1 MATATPASSSPS
13 TPEPASEASTLT
25 SRPLLWLLAILI
37 LALGL
42 RAWKMN
48 DPLQRDEFSAVYTVV
63 ERKTASPDEPP
74 SSATPLKPVDGLG
87 EVSARSV
94 LPFGVRNPI
103 PIYHDIVYLF
113 VSVLPI
119 AEWSLRLPSL
129 LAGLGCVVGVYYLCR
144 RLIGVEMGLIAAL
157 FVAVEPT
164 QVLTSVLA
172 RPYALGNLACVLSF
186 LGLLGALSARNTG
199 QSVLAALGYAA
210 AVAFI
215 GYMNPILL
223 LVVFAH
229 IGMVVYWLVVHKG
242 AGIKAALVVGGL
254 AVGAVL
260 MVPEYGYF
268 NKLHAFASAHREQM
282 RHAFPTKLLAFFQH
296 NATFLAGL
304 LVAWV
309 AAYVVRQQMQGSE
322 EENVEEG
329 QGGAAPAG
337 DAPKPAP
344 VSGAAPVPVSGATTA
359 VAEVAAPEVASPEP
373 LPADNPD
380 AIWVGRLWIFL
391 PQLVAFV
398 LAYAAGEGI
407 FYTRYLSYTTL
418 GGLVI
423 LAYYTTREQTRDIR
437 LGVSAAV
444 AVALFLMGLTPWG
457 HGERLQT
464 PAAAHLAVTDLNAV
478 PDQSWQTNDV
488 ILFRSGMVE
497 SDFAASEF
505 SEESRQ
511 QLSRALAAPLTTLYV
526 PRHPARIIVLSNSQN
541 NKEGV
546 GVGAKETFNPD
557 PLYNADMG
565 RRLRASEHQFW
576 VVDEFGLD
584 APQEFGQY
592 LTCLLPWL
600 ADQVG
605 WDLKVARN
613 RDRNSPDRYF
623 TVQTDWRPHDFV
635 DGLTN
640 GQKDDFKTRV
650 VRVQRLNPRRL
661 RVVTNIGALGAT
673 PLDANPVT
681 VTAAAWLLTQD
692 RTPRLASPPPETTPP
707 ADQPKP

>member
-1 MATATPASSSPS
+1 MTTTTPAPSSSP
-13 TPEPASEASTLT
+13 TPEAPALT
-25 SRPLLWLLAILI
+25 NRPLLWLLAIVV

-42 RAWKMN
+42 RAWKLT
-48 DPLQRDEFSAVYTVV
+48 DPLQRDEFSAVYPVV
-63 ERKTASPDEPP
+63 ERKTASVDEPP
-74 SSATPLKPVDGLG
+74 SAATPLKPVDGLG

-103 PIYHDIVYLF
+103 PVYHDILYFF
-113 VSVLPI
+113 VSALPI

-129 LAGLGCVVGVYYLCR
+129 LAGLGCIVGVYFLCR
-144 RLIGVEMGLIAAL
+144 RLIGVEFGLIAAL

-186 LGLLGALSARNTG
+186 LALLGVLSNRNTLH
-199 QSVLAALGYAA
+199 SLLAALGYGV

-215 GYMNPILL
+215 GYMNPVLL
-223 LVVFAH
+223 LVVVAH
-229 IGMVVYWLVVHKG
+229 VGMVVYWVVTHSG
-242 AGIKAALVVGGL
+242 EGLKAGL
-254 AVGAVL
+254 AVAGLALGVVL
-260 MVPEYGYF
+260 LVPEVGYF
-268 NKLHAFASAHREQM
+268 NQLHAFSSAHREQLQ
-282 RHAFPTKLLAFFQH
+282 HAFPTKLLGFFQH

-309 AAYVVRQQMQGSE
+309 AAYVVRQQMQGGE
-322 EENVEEG
+322 EEEAGEG
-329 QGGAAPAG
+329 GELTAPG
-337 DAPKPAP
+337 TDAPPKPAP
-344 VSGAAPVPVSGATTA
+344 TSVTATKPMGTGTAA
-359 VAEVAAPEVASPEP
+359 VAEATPPETEITEP
-373 LPADNPD
+373 LPPDNPD

-398 LAYAAGEGI
+398 LAYTAGEGI

-418 GGLVI
+418 GGLLV
-423 LAYYTTREQTRDIR
+423 LAYYTTRERTRDIR

-478 PDQSWQTNDV
+478 SDQSWQTGDV
-488 ILFRSGMVE
+488 VLLRSGTVE
-497 SDFAASEF
+497 SDFAPSEF
-505 SEESRQ
+505 PEESRQ
-511 QLSRALAAPLTTLYV
+511 QVARALAAPLTTLYA
-526 PRHPARIIVLSNSQN
+526 PNRAARVIVLSNSQN

-546 GVGAKETFNPD
+546 SVGAGEHFNPD
-557 PLYNADMG
+557 PVYTADLG
-565 RRLRASEHQFW
+565 RRLRETDHQFW
-576 VVDEFGLD
+576 IVDEFGLD
-584 APQEFGQY
+584 APQEFGKY
-592 LTCLLPWL
+592 LTGLLPWL

-640 GQKDDFKTRV
+640 GQKDDFKTRI
-650 VRVQRLNPRRL
+650 VRVQRLHPRL
-661 RVVTNIGALGAT
+661 PPVVTNVGALSAT

-681 VTAAAWLLTQD
+681 ATAAAWLLTQD
-692 RTPRLASPPPETTPP
+692 RTPRLTSAPEAATT
-707 ADQPKP
+707 AEKPRP

>member
-1 MATATPASSSPS
+1 V
-13 TPEPASEASTLT
+13 
-25 SRPLLWLLAILI
+25 

-42 RAWKMN
+42 RAWKLT
-48 DPLQRDEFSAVYTVV
+48 DSLQRDEFSAVYPVV
-63 ERKTASPDEPP
+63 ERKTASADEPVN
-74 SSATPLKPVDGLG
+74 SATPLKPVDGLG
-87 EVSARSV
+87 EVSSRSV

-103 PIYHDIVYLF
+103 PVYHDIVYLF
-113 VSVLPI
+113 VSMLPI

-129 LAGLGCVVGVYYLCR
+129 LAGLGCVIGVYYLCR
-144 RLIGVEMGLIAAL
+144 SLIGVEFGLIAAL

-186 LGLLGALSARNTG
+186 LALLGILSARNNLHAL
-199 QSVLAALGYAA
+199 LAALGYGV

-215 GYMNPILL
+215 GYMNPVLL
-223 LVVFAH
+223 LVVVAH
-229 IGMVVYWLVVHKG
+229 IGMVVYWIVTHQGEGVRAGLSVAGFALGVV
-242 AGIKAALVVGGL
+242 LL
-254 AVGAVL
+254 T
-260 MVPEYGYF
+260 PEFGYF
-268 NKLHAFASAHREQM
+268 SQLHAFSSGHREQLQ
-282 RHAFPTKLLAFFQH
+282 HAFPTKLLGFFQH

-309 AAYVVRQQMQGSE
+309 AAYVVRQQMQGGE
-322 EENVEEG
+322 EDEVEEG
-329 QGGAAPAG
+329 GELTTPGT
-337 DAPKPAP
+337 DAPPMPAP
-344 VSGAAPVPVSGATTA
+344 TSVTEAKPQSMGTAAIAEAALPEAVSA
-359 VAEVAAPEVASPEP
+359 EP
-373 LPADNPD
+373 LPPDNPD

-398 LAYAAGEGI
+398 LAYTAGEGI

-418 GGLVI
+418 GGLLI
-423 LAYYTTREQTRDIR
+423 LAYYTTRERTRDVR

-464 PAAAHLAVTDLNAV
+464 PASAHLAVTDLNAV
-478 PDQSWQTNDV
+478 SDQSWQTGDI
-488 ILFRSGMVE
+488 ILLRSGTVE
-497 SDFAASEF
+497 SDFAPSEF
-505 SEESRQ
+505 PEENRQ
-511 QLSRALAAPLTTLYV
+511 QVARALAAPLTTLYA
-526 PRHPARIIVLSNSQN
+526 PNRAARIIVLSNSQN

-546 GVGAKETFNPD
+546 SVGGGEHFNPD
-557 PLYNADMG
+557 LVYNADLG
-565 RRLRASEHQFW
+565 RRLRESDHQFW
-576 VVDEFGLD
+576 IVDEFGLD
-584 APQEFGQY
+584 APQEFGKY

-605 WDLKVARN
+605 RDLYVARN

-650 VRVQRLNPRRL
+650 VRVQRLRPRL
-661 RVVTNIGALGAT
+661 PRVVTNVGALSAT
-673 PLDANPVT
+673 PLDANPVM

-692 RTPRLASPPPETTPP
+692 RTPRLASAPEAAST
-707 ADQPKP
+707 ADKPKP